1 MRWEVYVGSFRAL
14 LAMKSR
20 AGSPTEKE
28 PAR

>member
-1 MRWEVYVGSFRAL
+1 MRQEMCVGSFRAL
-14 LAMKSR
+14 LAMKAR